1 MDNTCNTIKSVLTE
15 AINCCYITVIFSHNL
30 KPVTQIINLCAF
42 EERGLLDCY
51 FNNELVHFGE
61 SY

>member
-1 MDNTCNTIKSVLTE
+1 MDIIYKECSDTAT
-15 AINCCYITVIFSHNL
+15 ITVIFSHNL

-51 FNNELVHFGE
+51 SNNELVHFGA